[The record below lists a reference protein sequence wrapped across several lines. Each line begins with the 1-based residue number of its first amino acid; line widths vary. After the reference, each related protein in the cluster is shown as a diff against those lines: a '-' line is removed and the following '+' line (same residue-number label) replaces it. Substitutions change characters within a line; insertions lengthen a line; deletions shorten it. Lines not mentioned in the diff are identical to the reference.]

1 MKDLSTETSESGLI
15 NVNRRGWEEEV
26 QTRGLWMQLELSASV
41 GEGRI
46 QLTVST
52 FCGLN
57 HSCLSDHHKIHLNQ
71 VIGAETSGP
80 RLNTEM

>member
-15 NVNRRGWEEEV
+15 KVNRRGWEVEV
-26 QTRGLWMQLELSASV
+26 QTRGLWMQQELSASL

-52 FCGLN
+52 FYGLN
-57 HSCLSDHHKIHLNQ
+57 HSCLSDHKIQLNP
-71 VIGAETSGP
+71 VMGEETSGP